1 MLYMCIFV
9 PVHTPFGPAVA
20 DLVVAAAVQA
30 RDAMPPRALID
41 QPLPGRD
48 TNDTVVCC
56 GRRKGSA
63 KIEGLSKR
71 RDAHSP
77 LGPRS

>member
-1 MLYMCIFV
+1 MCIRV

-30 RDAMPPRALID
+30 RDAVPPGALID

-48 TNDTVVCC
+48 RKDTVVCC
-56 GRRKGSA
+56 GTPKN
-63 KIEGLSKR
+63 
-71 RDAHSP
+71 
-77 LGPRS
+77 

>member
-1 MLYMCIFV
+1 MCIFM

-20 DLVVAAAVQA
+20 DLVLAAAVQA

-48 TNDTVVCC
+48 TKDTVVGC
-56 GRRKGSA
+56 GVA
-63 KIEGLSKR
+63 KWAPAKTEGLSKR